1 MLLDQYIKTCI
12 LVPGL
17 VRKAQLLFERHSRTI
32 KNEFEGATSVDE
44 FVRLHNEI
52 DRDIKMQNN
61 WYKTVGIAFVGVDF
75 VLYLLLIAA
84 LFYLEYVVIFQIGT
98 EATYEVLKVI
108 LPLVLEVIIALILA
122 FCAFYLT

>member
-1 MLLDQYIKTCI
+1 MKTCI

-17 VRKAQLLFERHSRTI
+17 VSKAKLLFERHSRTI
-32 KNEFEGATSVDE
+32 ENEFEGATSVDE

-52 DRDIKMQNN
+52 DLDIKMQNN

-84 LFYLEYVVIFQIGT
+84 LFYLEYVGIFHIGT
-98 EATYEVLKVI
+98 EAT
-108 LPLVLEVIIALILA
+108 
-122 FCAFYLT
+122 